1 MQIELPIHVSHPA
14 SSAAFAND
22 NAAPGY
28 GSAPKG
34 MAGLAL
40 SCERDTAGQ
49 PIAAIR
55 PVMADGSL
63 GQSLHVAQDGTDII
77 AIWRAFGQSL
87 NLPLFAVAAD
97 GSLEVFAMP
106 MNAVGFPRRGGSPL
120 SSRRTRFARKR
131 QKPLTAFKMAAERAA
146 TRR

>member
-1 MQIELPIHVSHPA
+1 MHINLPNLIAHPA
-14 SSAAFAND
+14 GSAGFAND
-22 NAAPGY
+22 NAAPGF

-40 SCERDTAGQ
+40 SCETDASGN
-49 PIAAIR
+49 PIAVIR
-55 PVMADGSL
+55 PVMLDGSL
-63 GQSLHVAQDGTDII
+63 GNSLHVATDGTDII

-106 MNAVGFPRRGGSPL
+106 MNAAASPRRGGSPL
-120 SSRRTRFARKR
+120 SGRRTRFARKR
-131 QKPLTAFKMAAERAA
+131 QAPLKAFAPRTERAV